1 MVVSIE
7 DRLSGSDSLADFCA
21 KAQSVNLDAGG
32 AYYGSRTC
40 FGPLQLGADPRTW
53 QVFAANHTTRTIG
66 GASITARLYDL
77 SGRQLNHIEQQ
88 GMNIESLSS
97 APAFVISWPTSPRPL
112 HLLRMEL
119 HDNDGALLSQ
129 NVYWRYAAAQ
139 DPKGSTTLA
148 RTRLSVSVHDVK
160 DDSLKATVANR
171 GGAIAAMVRLTLQD
185 RSGARLPTAG
195 YEDDDFWLLPGESRE
210 LSISWPTG
218 ASLEHSPRVSVR
230 AYNAATQAAH

>member
-21 KAQSVNLDAGG
+21 RAPSVNLDAGG
-32 AYYGSRTC
+32 AYYGSRSC
-40 FGPLQLGADPRTW
+40 SGPLHVGADPRTW
-53 QVFAANHTTRTIG
+53 QVFAANQTTRRIG

-77 SGRQLNHIEQQ
+77 SGRQLNHIDQL
-88 GMNIESLSS
+88 GVTIEPLSS
-97 APAFVISWPTSPRPL
+97 APAFVISWPASPRPL

-119 HDNDGALLSQ
+119 HDNDGALLSE
-129 NVYWRYAAAQ
+129 NVYWRYAAAL
-139 DPKGSTTLA
+139 DPQGSTTLA

-171 GGAIAAMVRLTLQD
+171 GRALAAMVRLALQD
-185 RSGARLPTAG
+185 RSGARMPAAG
-195 YEDDDFWLLPGESRE
+195 YEDDDFWLLPGESRD

-218 ASLEHSPRVSVR
+218 AALEQSPRVSVR
-230 AYNAATQAAH
+230 AYNAAAQAAY